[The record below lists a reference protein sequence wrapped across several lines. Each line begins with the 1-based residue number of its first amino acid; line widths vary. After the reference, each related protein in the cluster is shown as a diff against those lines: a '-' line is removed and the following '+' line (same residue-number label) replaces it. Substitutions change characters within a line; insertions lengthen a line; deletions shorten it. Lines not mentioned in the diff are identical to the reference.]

1 MLYSFNELE
10 SDQTAFSKMVFVELF
25 PFSTQQGIVTSREKR
40 DSQ

>member
-10 SDQTAFSKMVFVELF
+10 SDQTTFQKVAVVDMF
-25 PFSTQQGIVTSREKR
+25 PSSSQQGIVTSREKR